1 MVAIIRNNG
10 YFKSRKCKMTLNI
23 CSEVTRREM
32 SGKVLLIVSLVLSL
46 QTIGLIYWAL
56 YYSWFL
62 DLVQFY
68 VSFHFIAIESNI
80 LKVNLWIRSVSKKY
94 VQIDII
100 LHTFLVLRKTCELR
114 TSTSYLSKRI
124 ELNGTPVPNP
134 IDFTTFYSR
143 LSCCHQSVAK
153 VTSLRLPKFHNVT
166 MYLQDVF
173 Y

>member
-1 MVAIIRNNG
+1 MFRSNEKGDEWEGSAYCFARAQPPDNWID
-10 YFKSRKCKMTLNI
+10 
-23 CSEVTRREM
+23 
-32 SGKVLLIVSLVLSL
+32 LLSVILQLV
-46 QTIGLIYWAL
+46 
-56 YYSWFL
+56 L

-80 LKVNLWIRSVSKKY
+80 LKVNRWIWSVSKKY

-114 TSTSYLSKRI
+114 TSKSYLSKRI

-166 MYLQDVF
+166 MYYKMCFTNPTNVPILIKCEFVDIGWSVLI
-173 Y
+173 